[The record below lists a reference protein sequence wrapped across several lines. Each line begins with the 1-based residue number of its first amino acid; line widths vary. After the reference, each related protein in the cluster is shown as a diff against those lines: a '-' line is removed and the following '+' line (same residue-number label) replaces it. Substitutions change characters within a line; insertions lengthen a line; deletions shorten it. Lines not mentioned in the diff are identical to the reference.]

1 MLFSSK
7 PSINSA
13 ILATLGALSLSISM
27 SLAKQLNPAIP
38 TTLVV
43 FIRTCFGLIFFL
55 PILIA
60 NKKVIVKTKKLSL
73 YVVRIVLTVCSM
85 ICTYYAYRNLPIA
98 FATSIGMSGPLFTT
112 ILSIMLLKEKISFY
126 KWLVIILGYIGVIV
140 VVRPVSFFLDLGTA
154 SALLANLLA
163 ASAIIIVKIL
173 SRYDSTITIML
184 YTNIG
189 ITIVSFLFNIHGWQ
203 LLDLKDFILISF
215 MGILGITT
223 QFCSITALKYSSP
236 SFVAPFEY
244 TRIFFAILIG
254 LTVFHEIPDIYTVF
268 GSVAILSSAY
278 MITYLD
284 SKNAN
289 ITNDEIKK

>member
-7 PSINSA
+7 PTINSA

-27 SLAKQLNPAIP
+27 SLVKHLNPTIP

-55 PILIA
+55 PILIGNRKA
-60 NKKVIVKTKKLSL
+60 IVKTKKLPL

-85 ICTYYAYRNLPIA
+85 LCTYYAYRNLPIA

-112 ILSIMLLKEKISFY
+112 ILSIILLKERISFY

-140 VVRPVSFFLDLGTA
+140 VIRPVSFFLDLGTA
-154 SALLANLLA
+154 SALLANILA
-163 ASAIIIVKIL
+163 ASSIIIVKIL

-189 ITIVSFLFNIHGWQ
+189 IALVSFLFNIQGWQ
-203 LLDLKDFILISF
+203 LLGLKDFILISF

-223 QFCSITALKYSSP
+223 QFCSITALKHSSP

-244 TRIFFAILIG
+244 TRIFFAIFIG
-254 LTVFHEIPDIYTVF
+254 LIIFHEIPDIYTVF
-268 GSVAILSSAY
+268 GSAAILSSAY
-278 MITYLD
+278 IITYLD

-289 ITNDEIKK
+289 TTNDKIKK